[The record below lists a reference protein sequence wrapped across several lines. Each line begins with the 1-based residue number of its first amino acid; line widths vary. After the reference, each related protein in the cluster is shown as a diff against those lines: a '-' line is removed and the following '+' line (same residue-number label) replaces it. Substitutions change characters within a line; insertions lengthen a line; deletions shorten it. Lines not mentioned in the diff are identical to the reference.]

1 MRLHDLFLLKEYDD
15 LEQEKQGIISAISG
29 LRADNE
35 EDAKLLDRIYKVLN
49 TGQIGQN
56 ISNAFAVPLEG
67 EPLSD
72 KEKSLVIQDM
82 TTIIAQS
89 DNDFKS
95 LSGMTAMLEKGG
107 VVDIGALDS
116 PLTTFTN
123 VFQHPAAVKVFHALK
138 NYGTGKKQKGPGEYA
153 LACLTS
159 KIRLAAG
166 EGDLDVDGIG
176 KVELKS
182 AVSSTGGRIGY
193 GGGSQ
198 KAKRAV
204 IDKYAERIPTVMAT
218 LGKNKAGSLGLGKFI
233 PPLVQD
239 LPLSDPDSKKLREQI
254 ASELLTMDMEN
265 FAEPIIKAFGST
277 DNAQQIEDEYL
288 KANFAW
294 YKNRD
299 DFDALLLCSFP
310 NEKFAMIKNDS
321 DLIAFRRGG
330 NSQSTS
336 ISIIPTQAGAG
347 REQWAQLTLNNAK
360 V

>member
-1 MRLHDLFLLKEYDD
+1 MRLHDLFLLREYDD
-15 LEQEKQGIISAISG
+15 LETEKQGIISAISG

-35 EDAKLLDRIYKVLN
+35 DDAKLLDRIYKVLN

-72 KEKSLVIQDM
+72 KEKALVVQDM
-82 TTIIAQS
+82 TSIISQS

-95 LSGMTAMLEKGG
+95 LSGMTDMLEKGG
-107 VVDIGALDS
+107 VVDVGALDS
-116 PLTTFTN
+116 PLTTFSN
-123 VFQHPAAVKVFHALK
+123 VFQHPAALKVFHALK

-153 LACLTS
+153 LACLTN

-166 EGDLDVDGIG
+166 EGDLEMDGIG

-198 KAKRAV
+198 KAKMN
-204 IDKYAERIPTVMAT
+204 ILNKYAEQLPTVLSS
-218 LGKNKAGSLGLGKFI
+218 LGGKGGSLGLSKFV
-233 PPLVQD
+233 PALAQD
-239 LPLSDPDSKKLREQI
+239 LPLNNADNKKLREQI
-254 ASELLTMDMEN
+254 VNELLSMDMEN
-265 FAEPIIKAFGST
+265 FAQPIAQAFGTT
-277 DNAQQIEDEYL
+277 DNVEQIEDVYL
-288 KANFAW
+288 KQNFAW
-294 YKNRD
+294 YKDRD

-310 NEKFAMIKNDS
+310 NEKFAMIKNDA

-330 NSQSTS
+330 QANSTS

-347 REQWAQLTLNNAK
+347 REQWAQLTLNKAK

>member
-15 LEQEKQGIISAISG
+15 LETEKQGIISAISG

-72 KEKSLVIQDM
+72 KEKALVVQDM

-95 LSGMTAMLEKGG
+95 LSGMTDMLEKGG
-107 VVDIGALDS
+107 VVDVGALDS
-116 PLTTFTN
+116 PLTTFNN

-153 LACLTS
+153 LACLTN

-166 EGDLDVDGIG
+166 EGDLEVDGIG

-198 KAKRAV
+198 KAKRSV
-204 IDKYAERIPTVMAT
+204 LDKYAERIPTVMGAIG
-218 LGKNKAGSLGLGKFI
+218 GKGGSLGLTKFI
-233 PPLVQD
+233 PALAQD
-239 LPLSDPDSKKLREQI
+239 LPLNDADSKKLREQI
-254 ASELLTMDMEN
+254 VSELLTMDMEE
-265 FAEPIIKAFGST
+265 FAQPIIKAFGST
-277 DNAQQIEDEYL
+277 DNVDQIEDEYL

-330 NSQSTS
+330 NAQSTS

-347 REQWAQLTLNNAK
+347 REQWAQLTLNKAK

>member
-15 LEQEKQGIISAISG
+15 LETEKQGIISAISG

-56 ISNAFAVPLEG
+56 ISNAFTVPLEG

-72 KEKSLVIQDM
+72 KEKALVVQDM
-82 TTIIAQS
+82 TSIISQS

-95 LSGMTAMLEKGG
+95 LSGMTDMLEKGG
-107 VVDIGALDS
+107 VVDVGALDS
-116 PLTTFTN
+116 PLTTFSN
-123 VFQHPAAVKVFHALK
+123 VFQHPAAIKVFHALK

-153 LACLTS
+153 LACLTN

-166 EGDLDVDGIG
+166 EGDLEMDGIG

-198 KAKRAV
+198 KAKRSV
-204 IDKYAERIPTVMAT
+204 LDKYAERIPTVMGAIG
-218 LGKNKAGSLGLGKFI
+218 GKGGSLGLTKFI
-233 PPLVQD
+233 PALAQD
-239 LPLSDPDSKKLREQI
+239 LPLNDADSKQLREQI
-254 ASELLTMDMEN
+254 VGELLTMDMEE
-265 FAEPIIKAFGST
+265 FAQPIIKAFGST
-277 DNAQQIEDEYL
+277 DNVDQIEDEYL

-330 NSQSTS
+330 NAQSTS

-347 REQWAQLTLNNAK
+347 REQWAQLTLNKAK

>member
-1 MRLHDLFLLKEYDD
+1 MRLHDLFLLREYDD
-15 LEQEKQGIISAISG
+15 LETEKQGIISAISG

-35 EDAKLLDRIYKVLN
+35 DDAKLLDRIYKVLN

-72 KEKSLVIQDM
+72 KEKALVVQDM
-82 TTIIAQS
+82 TSIISQS

-95 LSGMTAMLEKGG
+95 LSGMTDMLEKGG

-116 PLTTFTN
+116 PLTTFSN

-138 NYGTGKKQKGPGEYA
+138 NYGTGRKQKGPGEYA
-153 LACLTS
+153 LACLS
-159 KIRLAAG
+159 NKIRLAAG
-166 EGDLDVDGIG
+166 EGDLEMDGIG

-198 KAKRAV
+198 KAKMN
-204 IDKYAERIPTVMAT
+204 ILNKYAEQLPTVLSS
-218 LGKNKAGSLGLGKFI
+218 LGGKGGSLGLSKFV
-233 PPLVQD
+233 PALAQD
-239 LPLSDPDSKKLREQI
+239 LPLNNADNKKLREQI
-254 ASELLTMDMEN
+254 VNELLSMDMEN
-265 FAEPIIKAFGST
+265 FAQPIAQAFGTT
-277 DNAQQIEDEYL
+277 DNVEQIEDVYL
-288 KANFAW
+288 KQNFAW
-294 YKNRD
+294 YKDRD

-310 NEKFAMIKNDS
+310 NEKFAMIKNDA

-330 NSQSTS
+330 QANSTS

-347 REQWAQLTLNNAK
+347 REQWAQLTLNKAK

>member
-15 LEQEKQGIISAISG
+15 LETEKQGIISAISG

-72 KEKSLVIQDM
+72 KEKALVVQDM

-95 LSGMTAMLEKGG
+95 LSGMTDMLEKGG
-107 VVDIGALDS
+107 VVDVGALDS
-116 PLTTFTN
+116 PLTTFNN

-153 LACLTS
+153 LACLTN

-166 EGDLDVDGIG
+166 EGDLEVDGIG

-198 KAKRAV
+198 KAKRSV
-204 IDKYAERIPTVMAT
+204 LDKYAERIPTVMGAIG
-218 LGKNKAGSLGLGKFI
+218 GKGGSLGLTKFI
-233 PPLVQD
+233 PALAQD
-239 LPLSDPDSKKLREQI
+239 LPLNDADSKQLREQI
-254 ASELLTMDMEN
+254 VGELLTMDMEE
-265 FAEPIIKAFGST
+265 FAQPIIKAFGST
-277 DNAQQIEDEYL
+277 DNVDQIEDEYL

-330 NSQSTS
+330 NAQSTS

-347 REQWAQLTLNNAK
+347 REQWAQLTLNKAK

>member
-1 MRLHDLFLLKEYDD
+1 MRLHDLFLLREYDD
-15 LEQEKQGIISAISG
+15 LETEKQGIISAISG

-35 EDAKLLDRIYKVLN
+35 DDAKLLDRIYKVLN

-72 KEKSLVIQDM
+72 KEKALVVQDM
-82 TTIIAQS
+82 TSIISQS

-95 LSGMTAMLEKGG
+95 LSGMTDMLEKGG
-107 VVDIGALDS
+107 VVDVGALDS
-116 PLTTFTN
+116 PLTTFSN
-123 VFQHPAAVKVFHALK
+123 VFQHPAALKVFHALK

-153 LACLTS
+153 LACLTN

-166 EGDLDVDGIG
+166 EGDLEMDGIG

-182 AVSSTGGRIGY
+182 AVSSSGGRIGY

-198 KAKRAV
+198 KAKMDV
-204 IDKYAERIPTVMAT
+204 LNKYAEQLPTV
-218 LGKNKAGSLGLGKFI
+218 LSSLGGKGGSIQLSKFV
-233 PPLVQD
+233 PALAQD
-239 LPLSDPDSKKLREQI
+239 LPLNNADNKKLRQQI
-254 ASELLTMDMEN
+254 ASELLTMDMDS
-265 FAEPIIKAFGST
+265 FAQPIAQAFGTS
-277 DNAQQIEDEYL
+277 DNVEQIEDVYL
-288 KANFAW
+288 KQNFAW
-294 YKNRD
+294 YKSRD

-310 NEKFAMIKNDS
+310 NEKFAMIKNDA

-330 NSQSTS
+330 QANSTS

-347 REQWAQLTLNNAK
+347 REQWAQLTLNKAK

>member
-72 KEKSLVIQDM
+72 KEKALVIQDM

-116 PLTTFTN
+116 PLTTFSN

-153 LACLTS
+153 LACLTR

-198 KAKRAV
+198 KAKRSV
-204 IDKYAERIPTVMAT
+204 LDKYAERIPTVMGAIG
-218 LGKNKAGSLGLGKFI
+218 GKGGSLGLTKFI
-233 PPLVQD
+233 PALAQD
-239 LPLSDPDSKKLREQI
+239 LPLNDADSKRLREQI
-254 ASELLTMDMEN
+254 ASELLTMDMEE
-265 FAEPIIKAFGST
+265 FAQPIIKAFGST
-277 DNAQQIEDEYL
+277 DSVDQIEDEYL

-347 REQWAQLTLNNAK
+347 REQWAQLTLNKAK

>member
-72 KEKSLVIQDM
+72 KEKALVIQDM

-116 PLTTFTN
+116 PLTTFSN

-198 KAKRAV
+198 KAKRSV
-204 IDKYAERIPTVMAT
+204 LDKYAERIPTVMGAIG
-218 LGKNKAGSLGLGKFI
+218 GKGGSLGLTKFI
-233 PPLVQD
+233 PALAQD
-239 LPLSDPDSKKLREQI
+239 LPLNDADSKRLREQI
-254 ASELLTMDMEN
+254 ASELLTMDMEE
-265 FAEPIIKAFGST
+265 FAQPIIKAFGST
-277 DNAQQIEDEYL
+277 DNVDQIEDEYL

-347 REQWAQLTLNNAK
+347 REQWAQLTLNKAK

>member
-1 MRLHDLFLLKEYDD
+1 MRLHDLFLLREYDD
-15 LEQEKQGIISAISG
+15 LETEKQGIISAISG

-35 EDAKLLDRIYKVLN
+35 DDAKLLDRIYKVLN

-72 KEKSLVIQDM
+72 KEKALVVQDM
-82 TTIIAQS
+82 TSIISQS

-95 LSGMTAMLEKGG
+95 LSGMTDMLEKGG
-107 VVDIGALDS
+107 VVDVGALDS
-116 PLTTFTN
+116 PLTTFSN
-123 VFQHPAAVKVFHALK
+123 VFQHPAALKVFHALK

-153 LACLTS
+153 LACLTN

-166 EGDLDVDGIG
+166 EGDLEIDGIG

-198 KAKRAV
+198 KAKMN
-204 IDKYAERIPTVMAT
+204 ILNKYAEQLPTVLSS
-218 LGKNKAGSLGLGKFI
+218 LGGKGGSLGLGKFV
-233 PPLVQD
+233 PALAQD
-239 LPLSDPDSKKLREQI
+239 LPLNNADNKKLREQI
-254 ASELLTMDMEN
+254 VNELLSMDMEN
-265 FAEPIIKAFGST
+265 FAQPIAQAFGTT
-277 DNAQQIEDEYL
+277 DNVEQIEDVYL
-288 KANFAW
+288 KQNFAW
-294 YKNRD
+294 YKDRD

-310 NEKFAMIKNDS
+310 NEKFAMIKNDA

-330 NSQSTS
+330 QANSTS

-347 REQWAQLTLNNAK
+347 REQWAQLTLNKAK

>member
-35 EDAKLLDRIYKVLN
+35 DDAKLLDRIYKVLN
-49 TGQIGQN
+49 GGQIGQN
-56 ISNAFAVPLEG
+56 ISNAFSTPLEG

-72 KEKSLVIQDM
+72 KEKHLVVQDM
-82 TTIIAQS
+82 ATIISQA

-95 LSGMTAMLEKGG
+95 MNEMISQLEKGG
-107 VVDIGALDS
+107 VVDVSKLDS
-116 PLTTFTN
+116 PLTTFSN
-123 VFQHPAAVKVFHALK
+123 VFTHPAAVRVFHALK

-153 LACLTS
+153 LACLTN

-176 KVELKS
+176 KVELKA

-204 IDKYAERIPTVMAT
+204 LDKYAERIPTVIGAIG
-218 LGKNKAGSLGLGKFI
+218 GKGGSLGLTKFI
-233 PPLVQD
+233 PALAQD
-239 LPLSDPDSKKLREQI
+239 LPLTDADNKKLREQI
-254 ASELLTMDMEN
+254 VSELLTMDMET
-265 FAEPIIKAFGST
+265 FAQPIIKAFGST
-277 DNAQQIEDEYL
+277 DNVEQIEDEYL

-330 NSQSTS
+330 NAQSTS

-347 REQWAQLTLNNAK
+347 REQWAQLTLNKAK

>member
-15 LEQEKQGIISAISG
+15 LETEKQGIISAISG

-72 KEKSLVIQDM
+72 KEKALVIQDM
-82 TTIIAQS
+82 TSIISQS

-95 LSGMTAMLEKGG
+95 LSGMTDMLEKGG
-107 VVDIGALDS
+107 VVDVGALDS
-116 PLTTFTN
+116 PLTTFSN
-123 VFQHPAAVKVFHALK
+123 VFQHPAAIKVFHALK

-153 LACLTS
+153 LACLTN

-166 EGDLDVDGIG
+166 EGDLEVDGIG

-198 KAKRAV
+198 KAKRSV
-204 IDKYAERIPTVMAT
+204 LDKYAERIPTVMGAIG
-218 LGKNKAGSLGLGKFI
+218 GKGGSLGLTKFI
-233 PPLVQD
+233 PALAQD
-239 LPLSDPDSKKLREQI
+239 LPLNDADSKKLREQI
-254 ASELLTMDMEN
+254 VSELLTMDMEE
-265 FAEPIIKAFGST
+265 FAQPIIKAFGST
-277 DNAQQIEDEYL
+277 DNVDQIEDEYL

-330 NSQSTS
+330 NAQSTS

-347 REQWAQLTLNNAK
+347 REQWAQLTLNKAK

>member
-1 MRLHDLFLLKEYDD
+1 MRLHDLFLLREYDD
-15 LEQEKQGIISAISG
+15 LETEKQGIISAISG

-35 EDAKLLDRIYKVLN
+35 DDAKLLDRIYKVLN

-72 KEKSLVIQDM
+72 KEKALVVQDM
-82 TTIIAQS
+82 TSIISQS

-95 LSGMTAMLEKGG
+95 LSGMTDMLEKGG
-107 VVDIGALDS
+107 VVDVGALDS
-116 PLTTFTN
+116 PLTTFSN
-123 VFQHPAAVKVFHALK
+123 VFQHPAALKVFHALK

-153 LACLTS
+153 LACLTN

-166 EGDLDVDGIG
+166 EGDLEIDGIG

-198 KAKRAV
+198 KAKMN
-204 IDKYAERIPTVMAT
+204 ILNKYAEQLPTVLSS
-218 LGKNKAGSLGLGKFI
+218 LGGKGGSLGLSKFV
-233 PPLVQD
+233 PALAQD
-239 LPLSDPDSKKLREQI
+239 LPLNNADNKKLREQI
-254 ASELLTMDMEN
+254 VNELLSMDMEN
-265 FAEPIIKAFGST
+265 FAQPIAQAFGTT
-277 DNAQQIEDEYL
+277 DNVEQIEDVYL
-288 KANFAW
+288 KQNFAW
-294 YKNRD
+294 YKDRD

-310 NEKFAMIKNDS
+310 NEKFAMIKNDA

-330 NSQSTS
+330 QANSTS

-347 REQWAQLTLNNAK
+347 REQWAQLTLNKAK

>member
-1 MRLHDLFLLKEYDD
+1 MRLHDLFLLREYDD
-15 LEQEKQGIISAISG
+15 LETEKQGIISAISG

-35 EDAKLLDRIYKVLN
+35 DDAKLLDRIYKVLN

-72 KEKSLVIQDM
+72 KEKALVVQDM
-82 TTIIAQS
+82 TSIISQS

-95 LSGMTAMLEKGG
+95 LSGMTDMLEKGG
-107 VVDIGALDS
+107 VVDVGALDS
-116 PLTTFTN
+116 PLTTFSN
-123 VFQHPAAVKVFHALK
+123 VFQHPAALKVFHALK

-153 LACLTS
+153 LACLS
-159 KIRLAAG
+159 NKIRLAAG
-166 EGDLDVDGIG
+166 EGDLEIDGIG

-198 KAKRAV
+198 KAKMN
-204 IDKYAERIPTVMAT
+204 ILNKYAEQLPTVLSS
-218 LGKNKAGSLGLGKFI
+218 LGGKGGSLGLGKFV
-233 PPLVQD
+233 PALAQD
-239 LPLSDPDSKKLREQI
+239 LPLNNADNKKLREQI
-254 ASELLTMDMEN
+254 VNELLSMDMEN
-265 FAEPIIKAFGST
+265 FAQPIAQAFGTT
-277 DNAQQIEDEYL
+277 DNVEQIEDVYL
-288 KANFAW
+288 KQNFAW
-294 YKNRD
+294 YKDRD

-310 NEKFAMIKNDS
+310 NEKFAMIKNDA

-330 NSQSTS
+330 QANSTS

-347 REQWAQLTLNNAK
+347 REQWAQLTLNKAK

>member
-1 MRLHDLFLLKEYDD
+1 M
-15 LEQEKQGIISAISG
+15 
-29 LRADNE
+29 
-35 EDAKLLDRIYKVLN
+35 YKR
-49 TGQIGQN
+49 Q
-56 ISNAFAVPLEG
+56 AVR
-67 EPLSD
+67 
-72 KEKSLVIQDM
+72 
-82 TTIIAQS
+82 
-89 DNDFKS
+89 
-95 LSGMTAMLEKGG
+95 
-107 VVDIGALDS
+107 
-116 PLTTFTN
+116 
-123 VFQHPAAVKVFHALK
+123 VFHALK

-153 LACLTS
+153 LACLTN

-176 KVELKS
+176 KVELKA

-204 IDKYAERIPTVMAT
+204 LDKYAERIPTVIGAIG
-218 LGKNKAGSLGLGKFI
+218 GKGGSLGLSKFV
-233 PPLVQD
+233 PALAQD
-239 LPLSDPDSKKLREQI
+239 LPLNNADNKKLREQI

-265 FAEPIIKAFGST
+265 FAQPIIKAFGST
-277 DNAQQIEDEYL
+277 DNVEQIEDEYL

-330 NSQSTS
+330 NAQSTS

-347 REQWAQLTLNNAK
+347 REQWAQLTLNKAK